1 MSRPRSVAPSLEL
14 IAFTLA
20 CAVLTAAGSAEAAP
34 PAALLRAGVDV
45 RGAMLSEGDDQR
57 RGADPTELWAAFG
70 APVGGALFIG
80 APVNVQGEGRHYLGL
95 DLGLRSGALR
105 GRADN
110 LPGGPFTYQQ
120 RTLSPALGFV
130 NRSKNSELSARIG
143 PSWTRQTT
151 TASEGGPTA
160 TGDAFGLSWGA
171 ELAWSA
177 PHKGPQRV
185 NLGVFFESD
194 LMAVGGSRQGDLLP
208 YDDGDAAF
216 YAALGLRLSTSR
228 ALRPR
233 GARAD

>member
-1 MSRPRSVAPSLEL
+1 MSRPPPVSRPTALVA
-14 IAFTLA
+14 IALN
-20 CAVLTAAGSAEAAP
+20 CAVLIAAGEAEAAP
-34 PAALLRAGVDV
+34 PAALLRAGVDL

-130 NRSKNSELSARIG
+130 NRGKNSELSARIG
-143 PSWTRQTT
+143 PSWTHQRTT
-151 TASEGGPTA
+151 PTDAGPA
-160 TGDAFGLSWGA
+160 AVGDAFGLSWGA

-194 LMAVGGSRQGDLLP
+194 LMAVGRSSPGDLLA

-228 ALRPR
+228 ALRPS